1 MGVTS
6 VRLSNDIEAPLEH
19 LVQKLDRSKNYI
31 INLAIKEFVARQSME
46 DAHWEDT
53 LKALESVKAG
63 KLVGED
69 DVTQWLK
76 SWGTKGEKTPPDS

>member
-46 DAHWEDT
+46 DTRWEET
-53 LKALESVKAG
+53 LKALESVKSG
-63 KLVGED
+63 KVVDED

-76 SWGTKGEKTPPDS
+76 SWGRKGEKTPPGS